1 MKKFEAYENAI
12 EFLKGASDS
21 DILDLMSDLDSWNG
35 YLGDNRFF
43 EMEMLP
49 EFYSGKDLLEVLN
62 RAYYGHDE
70 NFTNDAFNPN
80 REYFRFNAYGNLVS
94 ADEWFVIAEYKDLI
108 DEYFIDEIVKER
120 GNLSA
125 NILADDEFSELLD
138 LIEADEF
145 ENDEGE

>member
-80 REYFRFNAYGNLVS
+80 REYFSFNAYGNLVS